1 MCTGPRPFIPAGN
14 AVKLDLIYTL
24 DLQRV
29 MNVVYINGADVWSSE
44 NMQDLASNAAGQWE
58 TNIAPLVADN
68 LQLVLV
74 RVTALNVPSAFG
86 VEYEPVTPIFG
97 DVSGGSLPNN
107 VTLTTKFSSGLTGRS
122 RRGRI
127 YTPAIPRSSVTTS
140 AINEVTA
147 VLAGDFSSSWAN
159 FFADL
164 VASTDNAAAHV
175 VASFCADGEW
185 RDEALL
191 TPVISYST
199 NVTLDSQRRRL
210 PERGL

>member
-29 MNVVYINGADVWSSE
+29 MNVVYIDGQDVWSSE
-44 NMQDLASNAAGQWE
+44 NMQDLAANAANSWE

-147 VLAGDFSSSWAN
+147 VLAGDFSSSWGN
-159 FFADL
+159 FFTEL
-164 VASTDNAAAHV
+164 VGGTDNAAAHV

-185 RDEALL
+185 RDAALL